1 MQLKKTQTLSPL
13 LLQKQDLRS
22 DATHRED
29 GALAKHNAP
38 YGWMLCVTPD
48 KAAARLCVKKQKL
61 ATLPYWGISIVTLL
75 TLTPSTT
82 LALPAKIP
90 PQPQNFTLLV
100 NSNQDGINKDEV
112 LTLREAIEIV
122 NGKLDINKLS
132 PGEKSQIKTLAGAT
146 NSRIEFNLPPGQT
159 TIYLQEILPAL
170 ASPGL
175 VIDGTTQPG
184 YDARKSPTTAIAI
197 PQPIIAIAPASD
209 LQILRGLTIVA
220 DGVTVRGLS
229 IYGFKQFKPSLVEP
243 KGVTLLTPPA
253 DIFIAHKSPPP
264 EINLEESPNNTFPFY
279 EKDVPPKDVVIEMNW
294 LGMPPTGEMPEKNS
308 AFGVSVFNSFGAT
321 IRKNRIAYH
330 DGSAIITSV
339 QAKNL
344 QVADNIIVGNG
355 IAGMPDAIRLE
366 GVIDNSQVTG
376 NLICGNDGSGIY
388 LFKPD
393 GAVDIRNNHIQFNG
407 RRFRRAAVY
416 VMGDNNQVVDNTIA
430 YQSGAGVVVA
440 AYPLSRNNNID
451 GNQFG
456 GLEGLS
462 IDLNTQQNVQSIHF
476 QGGDGS
482 NPIRTS
488 RRQRKETGNGAIN
501 APQFISKEF
510 FILGDE
516 VELLG
521 KADPGSTI
529 EIYRVWENNSTLFG
543 PLNGMLK
550 TVKADEEGNFRVKV
564 EELQPGDRV
573 SAIATHPD
581 YGTSEPALNALIQ
594 SATNPVTIEEIPPQT
609 VTPQCNTLVQLTP
622 PPRPKPPEIIP
633 IPPQPLL
640 PPTQPLRLQVPRNIH
655 FALDE
660 STISS
665 ESAAV
670 LDKVTSVLQ
679 EYSFLTVDI
688 EGHTDPRASEA
699 YNQALGNRRALAVR
713 NYLLRRGI
721 EPERMTIRSLG
732 ETQRETT
739 GTGVLDYARDRRVE
753 LIFQDT
759 RGLDIIFEDQEN
771 DLQPE
776 SPRRRRR

>member
-1 MQLKKTQTLSPL
+1 MQVKKTKNLDDIIW
-13 LLQKQDLRS
+13 K
-22 DATHRED
+22 E
-29 GALAKHNAP
+29 
-38 YGWMLCVTPD
+38 
-48 KAAARLCVKKQKL
+48 AAARLCVKKQNL
-61 ATLPYWGISIVTLL
+61 NSPLISYSSLTILTLL
-75 TLTPSTT
+75 TLTPAIA
-82 LALPAKIP
+82 LAQA
-90 PQPQNFTLLV
+90 QPQNLTLLV
-100 NSNQDGINKDEV
+100 NSNQDGINKDEK
-112 LTLREAIEIV
+112 LTLREAIEIA

-132 PGEKSQIKTLAGAT
+132 PGEKSQIKTSAGA
-146 NSRIEFNLPPGQT
+146 SRIEFNLPPGET

-170 ASPGL
+170 ANPGL

-184 YDARKSPTTAIAI
+184 YDATKSPTTTIAI
-197 PQPIIAIAPASD
+197 PQPVVAIAPGAER
-209 LQILRGLTIVA
+209 QILRGLTIVA

-229 IYGFKQFKPSLVEP
+229 IYGFKEFKPSLVEP

-264 EINLEESPNNTFPFY
+264 EINLEESPNPNFPFY

-294 LGMPPTGEMPEKNS
+294 LGMPPSGEMPEKNS

-330 DGSAIITSV
+330 DGSGIITSV

-344 QVADNIIVGNG
+344 NVADNIIVGNG

-407 RRFRRAAVY
+407 RRFRKAAVY

-430 YQSGAGVVVA
+430 YQSGPGVVVG
-440 AYPLSRNNNID
+440 AYPLSRNNNIET
-451 GNQFG
+451 NQFG

-462 IDLNTQQNVQSIHF
+462 IDLNTQQNVETIHF

-482 NPIRTS
+482 NPIRSS

-501 APQFISKEF
+501 SPQFISKEF
-510 FILGDE
+510 FVLGSE

-521 KADPGSTI
+521 KADPGSTV
-529 EIYRVWENNSTLFG
+529 EIYRVWENNATLFG
-543 PLNGMLK
+543 PLNGVLK
-550 TVKADEEGNFRVKV
+550 TVKTDEEGNFRVKL
-564 EELQPGDRV
+564 EDLQAGDRV

-594 SATNPVTIEEIPPQT
+594 SPTNPVTIEETPPQT
-609 VTPQCNTLVQLTP
+609 ITPQCNTLVQLTP
-622 PPRPKPPEIIP
+622 PPRQTPPPLETIP
-633 IPPQPLL
+633 QQPLL
-640 PPTQPLRLQVPRNIH
+640 PPREPLRLQVPRIVH

-660 STISS
+660 STISP

-679 EYSFLTVDI
+679 EYSFLTVEM
-688 EGHTDPRASEA
+688 EGHTDPRASDT
-699 YNQALGNRRALAVR
+699 YNQALGNRRALSVR

-721 EPERMTIRSLG
+721 EPERMTIRSFG
-732 ETQRETT
+732 ETQRRTT
-739 GTGVLDYARDRRVE
+739 GTGILDYARDRRVE

-759 RGLDIIFEDQEN
+759 RGLEIIFEEQEN

-776 SPRRRRR
+776 SPRGRRR

>member
-1 MQLKKTQTLSPL
+1 SVYKRQPPPPVTNLS
-13 LLQKQDLRS
+13 
-22 DATHRED
+22 
-29 GALAKHNAP
+29 
-38 YGWMLCVTPD
+38 
-48 KAAARLCVKKQKL
+48 
-61 ATLPYWGISIVTLL
+61 
-75 TLTPSTT
+75 
-82 LALPAKIP
+82 
-90 PQPQNFTLLV
+90 LLV
-100 NSNQDGINKDEV
+100 NTNQDGIDKDEK

-132 PGEKSQIKTLAGAT
+132 PAEKSQIQTLASAT
-146 NSRIEFNLPPGQT
+146 NSRIEFNLSPGET

-175 VIDGTTQPG
+175 VIDGTSQPG
-184 YDARKSPTTAIAI
+184 YNATKSPTTTIAI

-209 LQILRGLTIVA
+209 RQILRGLTIVA

-229 IYGFKQFKPSLVEP
+229 IYGFKQFKSSLAEP

-264 EINLEESPNNTFPFY
+264 EINLEESPNGSFPFY

-294 LGMPPTGEMPEKNS
+294 LGMPPSGEMPENNS

-330 DGSAIITSV
+330 DGSGIITSV

-344 QVADNIIVGNG
+344 NVADNIIVGNG

-366 GVIDNSQVTG
+366 GIIDNSQVTG

-407 RRFRRAAVY
+407 RRFRKAAVY
-416 VMGDNNQVVDNTIA
+416 VMGDNHQVVDNTIA
-430 YQSGAGVVVA
+430 YQSGPGVVVG
-440 AYPLSRNNNID
+440 AYPLSRNNNIET
-451 GNQFG
+451 NQFG

-462 IDLNTQQNVQSIHF
+462 IDLNTQQNVEPIHF
-476 QGGDGS
+476 QGGDGT
-482 NPIRTS
+482 NPVRSS
-488 RRQRKETGNGAIN
+488 RRERKETGNSAIN

-510 FILGDE
+510 FVLGDE

-521 KADPGSTI
+521 KSDPGSTI
-529 EIYRVWENNSTLFG
+529 EIYRVWEENQTLFG
-543 PLNGMLK
+543 PLNGVLK
-550 TVKADEEGNFRVKV
+550 TVKADAEGNFRVML
-564 EELQPGDRV
+564 EDLEAGDRV

-594 SATNPVTIEEIPPQT
+594 SATNPVTLEEIPAQT

-622 PPRPKPPEIIP
+622 PPRPIPPEI

-655 FALDE
+655 FALDKSE
-660 STISS
+660 ISP

-670 LDKVTSVLQ
+670 LDKVTTVLQ

-688 EGHTDPRASEA
+688 EGHTDPRANDA

-732 ETQRETT
+732 ETQRRTT

-776 SPRRRRR
+776 SSGRRRR